1 MTWLL
6 DSSVLVALLIPQHP
20 HHRMTRRWFD
30 RNVEAFATC
39 AVTEGSLLR
48 LHMRLA
54 CDKSSAAAWR
64 SLRQLRAHPLHVFWD
79 DGFSYD
85 EVRFGPLQGPGQVT
99 DAWLAELARRRGGR
113 LATLDI
119 SLVTVHGDVAEL
131 AHDRLREGN

>member
-6 DSSVLVALLIPQHP
+6 DSSVLIALLIAQHP

-30 RNVEAFATC
+30 RSVEAFATC

-85 EVRFGPLQGPGQVT
+85 EVRFGALQGPGQVT

-113 LATLDI
+113 LATLDV
-119 SLVTVHGDVAEL
+119 SLVTLHEDVACL
-131 AHDRLREGN
+131 AYDRLLEGE